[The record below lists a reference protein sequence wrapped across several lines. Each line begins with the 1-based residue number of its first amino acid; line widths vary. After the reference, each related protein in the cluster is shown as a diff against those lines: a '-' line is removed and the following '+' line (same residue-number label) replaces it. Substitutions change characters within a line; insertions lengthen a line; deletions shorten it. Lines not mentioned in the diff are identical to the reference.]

1 MSPQYLNPKRRPLTG
16 IKRLLV
22 NYLNTLGYKNF
33 DYYYV
38 HGEGSGN
45 KLTLGKQVS
54 VNDAVFNL
62 NSGDI
67 SVGDF
72 TTFGHSVSV
81 LTGFHRF
88 SDGKLARLTRGSLIT
103 EVPTSGFDINIGSGC
118 YIGSHAIILKGVQ
131 IGDNAIIGAGAV
143 VTKSIEPG
151 GFVIGTA
158 AHKFMK
164 EF

>member
-1 MSPQYLNPKRRPLTG
+1 VSPQYLNPKRRQPTG
-16 IKRLLV
+16 IKRLIIS
-22 NYLNTLGYKNF
+22 YLNILGYKNF

-54 VNDAVFNL
+54 VNDAVFNIA
-62 NSGDI
+62 SGNI

-72 TTFGHSVSV
+72 TIFGHSVSV

-88 SDGKLARLTRGSLIT
+88 ADGKLAKLTSGSQIN
-103 EVPTSGFDINIGSGC
+103 EVPNTGFDIVIGSGC
-118 YIGSHAIILKGVQ
+118 YIGSHAVILKGVQ
-131 IGDNAIIGAGAV
+131 IGENAIIGAGAV
-143 VTKSIEPG
+143 VTKNVEPG

-158 AHKFMK
+158 AHRL
-164 EF
+164 

>member
-1 MSPQYLNPKRRPLTG
+1 MSPQYLNPKRKQPIG
-16 IKRLLV
+16 IKRLV
-22 NYLNTLGYKNF
+22 IGYLNTLGFKNF

-54 VNDAVFNL
+54 VNDAVFNIA
-62 NSGDI
+62 SGNI

-72 TTFGHSVSV
+72 TIFGHSVSV

-88 SDGKLARLTRGSLIT
+88 SDGKLAKLTGDSLIT
-103 EVPTSGFDINIGSGC
+103 EVPNSGFDIVIGSGC
-118 YIGSHAIILKGVQ
+118 YVGSHAIILKGVK

-143 VTKSIEPG
+143 VTKSIKPG

-158 AHKFMK
+158 AHKL
-164 EF
+164 